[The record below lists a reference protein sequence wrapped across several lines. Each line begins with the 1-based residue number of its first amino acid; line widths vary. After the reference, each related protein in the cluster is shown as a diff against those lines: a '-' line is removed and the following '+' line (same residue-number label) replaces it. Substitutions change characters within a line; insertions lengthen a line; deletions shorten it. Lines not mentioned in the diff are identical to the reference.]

1 MARTILNGGLSIGLA
16 HSLQTR
22 ETARRPAKIRILSCT
37 RPRRESPSSLLS
49 SGFEGHRR
57 GPARAKRSCTV
68 EDHGEATAGVECPKD
83 AGVIGE
89 TPAAYKPIDAVMA
102 AQTDLVEAV
111 HTLKQVACVKG

>member
-1 MARTILNGGLSIGLA
+1 M
-16 HSLQTR
+16 
-22 ETARRPAKIRILSCT
+22 
-37 RPRRESPSSLLS
+37 
-49 SGFEGHRR
+49 
-57 GPARAKRSCTV
+57 